1 MMRATRYIQLDG
13 GWWKMPGSYVVN
25 EDFPRGIRDVANQIT
40 DMGLKFGL
48 HISPLRVNPT
58 DPYWKSI
65 ADWLLSPYGKEPIDP
80 NDDDMMTTLGMM
92 YLDGSH
98 PDVPPYL
105 AGQFKQMVEDYKPT
119 FMKWDHHYGSLE
131 EGDRFDPTMTGCGTQ
146 QSRPHDSRRVAG
158 GPRRDAQ
165 HGVALWRD
173 RVLRGSSDW

>member
-1 MMRATRYIQLDG
+1 MMQAIAIFSSTGAG
-13 GWWKMPGSYVVN
+13 GKPGSYVVN
-25 EDFPRGIRDVANQIT
+25 KDFPNGIRDVANQIT
-40 DMGLKFGL
+40 GIGLKFGL

-58 DPYWKSI
+58 DPYWKDH

-131 EGDRFDPTMTGCGTQ
+131 EGDRFDPTMTGLQ
-146 QSRPHDSRRVAG
+146 AHNKAVRRIRPRSRR
-158 GPRRDAQ
+158 
-165 HGVALWRD
+165 
-173 RVLRGSSDW
+173 SSW